1 MAISVKEILA
11 NGLLELCEIKSLEKI
26 TIKELLIK
34 TGVSRQTFY
43 NHFLDKNDLIQ
54 YIYLSKIIP
63 EYSTNSLDNMNFHDS
78 LLASLKRMK
87 EYHNFMKQACLIE
100 TQNSLK
106 DYIFQHCKEF
116 DLKWHQKLY
125 GKKEMPSALRF
136 ATEYHA
142 MASSSMVLSWILS
155 DMPSSCEE
163 MAALINQLRSIGMEK
178 LFKDGDIGKN
188 PYIR

>member
-11 NGLLELCEIKSLEKI
+11 NGMLELCEIKSLEKI

-63 EYSTNSLDNMNFHDS
+63 EYSDNQVENMNFHDS

-87 EYHNFMKQACLIE
+87 EYHNFMKQACLID
-100 TQNSLK
+100 TQNCLK
-106 DYIFQHCKEF
+106 DY
-116 DLKWHQKLY
+116 
-125 GKKEMPSALRF
+125 
-136 ATEYHA
+136 
-142 MASSSMVLSWILS
+142 
-155 DMPSSCEE
+155 
-163 MAALINQLRSIGMEK
+163 
-178 LFKDGDIGKN
+178 
-188 PYIR
+188 